1 MDLILLDSE
10 EHIMISYQWDC
21 QKKNMLRVKR
31 ELESKG
37 LRVWMDVDEMK
48 GDMLETMGRAVER
61 SSLILIAMSRKY
73 QISSNCRTGSFISIT
88 EFKQR
93 RRQRQL
99 QRHDTNQQIN
109 IIFDASTYTY
119 I

>member
-1 MDLILLDSE
+1 
-10 EHIMISYQWDC
+10 
-21 QKKNMLRVKR
+21 MLQVKR

-37 LRVWMDVDEMK
+37 LRVRMDVDEMK
-48 GDMLETMGRAVER
+48 GDMLEAMGRAVEN

-73 QISSNCRTGSFISIT
+73 QTSSDCRTGSFISIT
-88 EFKQR
+88 EF
-93 RRQRQL
+93 RQLQL

-109 IIFDASTYTY
+109 IIFDASTYIY